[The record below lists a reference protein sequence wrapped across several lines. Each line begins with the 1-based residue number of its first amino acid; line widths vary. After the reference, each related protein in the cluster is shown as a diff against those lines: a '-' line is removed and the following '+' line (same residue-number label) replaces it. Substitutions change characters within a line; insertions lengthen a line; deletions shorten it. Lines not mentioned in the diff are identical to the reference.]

1 MAGVLV
7 DPAGRVLLAHRPA
20 GKHLAGTWEF
30 PGGKLEPGETAE
42 AGLARELLE
51 ELGIPYQV
59 ETVDLRRD
67 EQKSPA
73 FLAINP
79 MGKIPALRDGETIVS
94 ENPAIA
100 LLLANRYGYG
110 TLAPGIEE
118 VARGAYLRWMVF
130 ATAVL
135 EPAIYNNE
143 PQDRA
148 SASGRGW
155 GRREDVIR
163 TLDET
168 LAAIEVDQP
177 TQRFEQGRL
186 AAAVAANQADALAGA
201 ERHRHAGKGGPAAET
216 DTGIAQC

>member
-1 MAGVLV
+1 MTPDITLWFSKYSRAFV
-7 DPAGRVLLAHRPA
+7 
-20 GKHLAGTWEF
+20 
-30 PGGKLEPGETAE
+30 
-42 AGLARELLE
+42 ARWLLE

-100 LLLANRYGYG
+100 LLLADRYGYG

-168 LAAIEVDQP
+168 LAAGPWLLGDQFSAADIVLGGLLSVALFNKRIADP
-177 TQRFEQGRL
+177 PASLVAYDARL
-186 AAAVAANQADALAGA
+186 AARPAYA
-201 ERHRHAGKGGPAAET
+201 RAAEASFGT
-216 DTGIAQC
+216 S